1 MHSAHVGSCGA
12 TDNASDYG
20 SEDSRFESWQ
30 DRVSFC
36 ARQASH
42 PSRTMVWDRSRRRSS
57 VSRPRFPDRL
67 HHLSS
72 IRASAADTTLANGS
86 PLHRVVSHQHR
97 WFSGRMLACHAGGP
111 GSIPGRC
118 SFGLFACLVVVSSDS
133 CLFLTTTHVR
143 RPAAP
148 ASVAQWLARSAVNRK
163 VGGSTPPGGVTFCQ
177 SSSGTT
183 RRTRATPGA
192 GGRIGASGQQ
202 GQQPSLASRCGRAVT
217 PLVRRCIVRNSDRVA

>member
-1 MHSAHVGSCGA
+1 MIQLTVAQQRRSAHRVARRDSDSARSCGA

-30 DRVSFC
+30 DRVTFC

-42 PSRTMVWDRSRRRSS
+42 PSRTMVWGRSRRRSS

-72 IRASAADTTLANGS
+72 IRASAADATLANGS

-118 SFGLFACLVVVSSDS
+118 NFCLVPTRRGGAAR
-133 CLFLTTTHVR
+133 LALQHVTSQR
-143 RPAAP
+143 TVGGHQ

-163 VGGSTPPGGVTFCQ
+163 VGGSTPPGGGDPFATASPHVPVCSYTIVATADRARVT
-177 SSSGTT
+177 
-183 RRTRATPGA
+183 
-192 GGRIGASGQQ
+192 
-202 GQQPSLASRCGRAVT
+202 L
-217 PLVRRCIVRNSDRVA
+217 N